1 MKLLYKPLGIVLGL
15 LAGLLGRQVFNF
27 VWGKLDEEE
36 PPEETTELAPWA
48 KVLGAAALQ
57 GAIFAVVR
65 AAVNRSGAKTYEH
78 LTGVWPGERRP
89 EPE

>member
-27 VWGKLDEEE
+27 VWGRLDEEE
-36 PPEETTELAPWA
+36 PPEATTELAPWA

>member
-1 MKLLYKPLGIVLGL
+1 VKLLYKPLGIVLGL

-27 VWGKLDEEE
+27 VWGRLDEEE
-36 PPEETTELAPWA
+36 PPEATTELAPWA